1 MQSGLMQLNLF
12 GTGSF
17 TYSIGNISST
27 NCSFG
32 KNSLTNMTQCK
43 LAKNKYSIQHAVFL
57 DFICILHVESLN
69 QINQNKPHLTEQ
81 SDTLKRISQSA

>member
-1 MQSGLMQLNLF
+1 
-12 GTGSF
+12 
-17 TYSIGNISST
+17 
-27 NCSFG
+27 
-32 KNSLTNMTQCK
+32 MTQCK
-43 LAKNKYSIQHAVFL
+43 LTKNKYSIQHAVFL

>member
-1 MQSGLMQLNLF
+1 MC
-12 GTGSF
+12 F
-17 TYSIGNISST
+17 THLCYERIYV
-27 NCSFG
+27 
-32 KNSLTNMTQCK
+32 
-43 LAKNKYSIQHAVFL
+43 YSIQHAVFL